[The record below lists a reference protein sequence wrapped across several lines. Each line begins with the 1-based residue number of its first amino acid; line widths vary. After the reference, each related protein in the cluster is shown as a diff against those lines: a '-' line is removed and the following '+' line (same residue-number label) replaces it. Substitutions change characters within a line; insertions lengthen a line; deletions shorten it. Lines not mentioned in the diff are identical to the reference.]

1 MDGLDLRDTSGP
13 HARATSVSRC
23 SWPQRQLTPR
33 RVVFP
38 TTGPEAAA
46 AGLLLLLVS
55 GRRGL
60 GLRPRSRSCV
70 VAFSAALA
78 LPLPPPVATRTEFSV
93 LSPNIPW
100 EVEDIWRT
108 FAAFGGLG
116 VVAELLHCPSLDPL
130 TTVSSTVVLQL
141 AELTLA
147 LALLQLTAKKDHKLW
162 AFFQGRLYPQHSW
175 VKETVLGLIFLM
187 TMVSLTTVV
196 ADRLIGIE
204 DTYDPMLREILSDSP
219 TSRLLCFFL
228 YCVIA
233 PLSEET
239 IYRGF
244 LLTAL
249 SSSMKWK
256 DAVIVSSLM
265 FSIAHF
271 SINSSF
277 QLFVIGCITGL
288 AYSRTGTLAA
298 PLTIHSLYNAA
309 IFDSPTNRAWA
320 MCQQD

>member
-1 MDGLDLRDTSGP
+1 MI
-13 HARATSVSRC
+13 
-23 SWPQRQLTPR
+23 PQ
-33 RVVFP
+33 
-38 TTGPEAAA
+38 
-46 AGLLLLLVS
+46 
-55 GRRGL
+55 
-60 GLRPRSRSCV
+60 
-70 VAFSAALA
+70 
-78 LPLPPPVATRTEFSV
+78 EFSV
-93 LSPNIPW
+93 LSPYIPW

-108 FAAFGGLG
+108 FAAYFFILHIPFSFGGLG
-116 VVAELLHCPSLDPL
+116 VVAQLLHCPSLDPL
-130 TTVSSTVVLQL
+130 TTVFSTVVLQL

-147 LALLQLTAKKDHKLW
+147 LALLQHTTKKDHKLW
-162 AFFQGRLYPQHSW
+162 TFFAGKLYLQQSW
-175 VKETVLGLIFLM
+175 VKETVLGFIFLM

-196 ADRLIGIE
+196 ADRLIGLE
-204 DTYDPMLREILSDSP
+204 DTYDHMLRKILSDSP
-219 TSRLLCFFL
+219 TSRLLCVFL

-244 LLTAL
+244 LLTSL

-256 DAVIVSSLM
+256 DAVIVSSLV

-288 AYSRTGTLAA
+288 AYCRTGTLAA

-309 IFDSPTNRAWA
+309 ILYMTLMS
-320 MCQQD
+320 

>member
-78 LPLPPPVATRTEFSV
+78 LPLPPPVATRTVSANCSICDSKLAIIEFSV

-175 VKETVLGLIFLM
+175 
-187 TMVSLTTVV
+187 
-196 ADRLIGIE
+196 

>member
-1 MDGLDLRDTSGP
+1 MLMAAG
-13 HARATSVSRC
+13 
-23 SWPQRQLTPR
+23 
-33 RVVFP
+33 
-38 TTGPEAAA
+38 AAA
-46 AGLLLLLVS
+46 AHAPS
-55 GRRGL
+55 RRLPHCRPGGCGGGAPPRIWAAEL
-60 GLRPRSRSCV
+60 GAPTT
-70 VAFSAALA
+70 
-78 LPLPPPVATRTEFSV
+78 LPLLRRRFVGCSCSPSPSPGGDEDGARQLFDEFSV

-108 FAAFGGLG
+108 FAAYFFIFHIPFSFGGLG

-130 TTVSSTVVLQL
+130 TTYST
-141 AELTLA
+141 
-147 LALLQLTAKKDHKLW
+147 KKDHKLW
-162 AFFQGRLYPQHSW
+162 AFFQGKLYPQHSW
-175 VKETVLGLIFLM
+175 
-187 TMVSLTTVV
+187 
-196 ADRLIGIE
+196 

-219 TSRLLCFFL
+219 TSRLLCVFL

-271 SINSSF
+271 SINNSF

-309 IFDSPTNRAWA
+309 ILHMTLMS
-320 MCQQD
+320 

>member
-1 MDGLDLRDTSGP
+1 MLLAAG
-13 HARATSVSRC
+13 
-23 SWPQRQLTPR
+23 
-33 RVVFP
+33 
-38 TTGPEAAA
+38 AAA
-46 AGLLLLLVS
+46 AHAPS
-55 GRRGL
+55 RRLPHCRPGGCGGGAPPRIWAAEL
-60 GLRPRSRSCV
+60 GAPTT
-70 VAFSAALA
+70 
-78 LPLPPPVATRTEFSV
+78 LPLLRRRFLGCSCSPSPSPGGDEDGARQLFDEFSV
-93 LSPNIPW
+93 LSTNIPW

-108 FAAFGGLG
+108 FAAYFFIFHIPFSFGGLG

-141 AELTLA
+141 TELTLA
-147 LALLQLTAKKDHKLW
+147 LALLQYSTKKDHKLW
-162 AFFQGRLYPQHSW
+162 AFFQGKLYPQHSW

-187 TMVSLTTVV
+187 TVVSLTTVV
-196 ADRLIGIE
+196 ADRLIGLE

-219 TSRLLCFFL
+219 TSRLLCVFL

-271 SINSSF
+271 SINNSF

-309 IFDSPTNRAWA
+309 ILHMTLMS
-320 MCQQD
+320 

>member
-175 VKETVLGLIFLM
+175 
-187 TMVSLTTVV
+187 
-196 ADRLIGIE
+196 

-288 AYSRTGTLAA
+288 AYSRTG
-298 PLTIHSLYNAA
+298 IV
-309 IFDSPTNRAWA
+309 TNVLHFEPVGHVSAGLR
-320 MCQQD
+320 DKKRH

>member
-1 MDGLDLRDTSGP
+1 MLL
-13 HARATSVSRC
+13 
-23 SWPQRQLTPR
+23 
-33 RVVFP
+33 
-38 TTGPEAAA
+38 AAA
-46 AGLLLLLVS
+46 AAAAAARAPS
-55 GRRGL
+55 RRLPRYRPGGCGGGAPPRIWAAEL
-60 GLRPRSRSCV
+60 GAPTT
-70 VAFSAALA
+70 
-78 LPLPPPVATRTEFSV
+78 LPLLRRRFLGCSCSPSPSPSPSPGGDEDGARQLFDEFSM

-141 AELTLA
+141 TELTLA
-147 LALLQLTAKKDHKLW
+147 LALLQYSTKKDHKLW
-162 AFFQGRLYPQHSW
+162 AFFQGRLYPQQSW

-187 TMVSLTTVV
+187 TVVSLTTIV
-196 ADRLIGIE
+196 ADRLIGLE

-219 TSRLLCFFL
+219 TSRLLCIFL

-298 PLTIHSLYNAA
+298 PLTIHSLYNSA
-309 IFDSPTNRAWA
+309 ILYMTLMS
-320 MCQQD
+320 